1 MERSYLSER
10 ETLHGN
16 TKRVYPFWKVCKVCS
31 LIFPCKDRSQAT
43 RKATCGKVCAG
54 TLLGKYPRPELMP
67 NATCT
72 MCGVK
77 FRRPQCH
84 IERVAEPMCSSRCNG
99 KRRGA
104 EWAKHAH
111 KGRAA
116 WTEKSR
122 ASFREK
128 MTGPGNPA
136 WKGGVT
142 YRRGKGNYKGARYV
156 RCPPAFLAM
165 ARKDGYV
172 MEHRLIVAQAIG
184 RCLTR
189 RETVHHE
196 NHKPRDNRL
205 ENLALFAC
213 NRDHKLYEHHG
224 TPEPLW
230 RGSNP
235 SDMTGLSGA

>member
-10 ETLHGN
+10 KTLHGN
-16 TKRVYPFWKVCKVCS
+16 AKRVYPFWKVCEVCS
-31 LIFPCKDRSQAT
+31 LIYPCRTKEQAV
-43 RKATCGKVCAG
+43 RNKTCGKACAKSRA
-54 TLLGKYPRPELMP
+54 GKYQRPTLPP

-72 MCGVK
+72 MCGK
-77 FRRPQCH
+77 AFRRPPSH
-84 IERVAEPMCSSRCNG
+84 VVRVAEPMCSSRCNG
-99 KRRGA
+99 KRRAADLIKVPNVGRWSD
-104 EWAKHAH
+104 ERKAKQRARM
-111 KGRAA
+111 KG
-116 WTEKSR
+116 E
-122 ASFREK
+122 
-128 MTGPGNPA
+128 NNHA

-142 YRRGKGNYKGARYV
+142 YSRGKGNYKGARYV
-156 RCPPAFLAM
+156 RCPSAFLGM

-230 RGSNP
+230 RGSSP